1 MESDPGVFT
10 ELIKGFGEG
19 EVGAGPGAGVA
30 PLGRRW
36 GSKAAAPPVS
46 AAVPALVQDR
56 PARRVQWGSARFPG
70 ERRGALVG

>member
-19 EVGAGPGAGVA
+19 GAGPGAGVA

-36 GSKAAAPPVS
+36 GSEAAAPPVA
-46 AAVPALVQDR
+46 AAVPARVQDR
-56 PARRVQWGSARFPG
+56 PARRVQRGAARFPG
-70 ERRGALVG
+70 EGRGAPVG